1 MELKL
6 YFKIVFNPKC
16 LFQKK
21 KDQGLMSKVSVT
33 ENRQRNSR
41 ENDRAKE
48 TKARTKIVNFS
59 NS

>member
-1 MELKL
+1 
-6 YFKIVFNPKC
+6 
-16 LFQKK
+16 
-21 KDQGLMSKVSVT
+21 MSKVSVT